1 MGLGNKQ
8 SRIYLNVKQGKI
20 YHGQE
25 GYDYIQGYLRGI
37 ELKDRPFKG
46 GVVKYWY
53 IDIQTQERI
62 LYSLALSYSSG
73 VAKSLFNSLAS
84 AQDFN
89 QEVKI
94 QTYQRGEYTKV
105 TVYQGSQ
112 RLDWKY
118 KDLPEV
124 RTAIVAGKEVRD
136 DSLRMSFIEE
146 LVRDINS
153 RI

>member
-8 SRIYLNVKQGKI
+8 SKVYLNVKQGKI

-46 GVVKYWY
+46 VVVKYWY
-53 IDIQTQERI
+53 VDIQTQERI

-84 AQDFN
+84 AQDFS
-89 QEVKI
+89 QEIKI
-94 QTYQRGEYTKV
+94 QTYQSGEYTKV
-105 TVYQGSQ
+105 TTYQGTQ

-118 KDLPEV
+118 KDLPQV
-124 RTAIVAGKEVRD
+124 RTVVVGGREVRD
-136 DSLRMSFIEE
+136 DSIRMSFIED

-153 RI
+153 KI

>member
-8 SRIYLNVKQGKI
+8 DKVYLNVKQGRI
-20 YHGQE
+20 YQGQE
-25 GYDYIQGYLRGI
+25 GYDYIQGYLTGI
-37 ELKDRPFKG
+37 ELRDRSFKG
-46 GVVKYWY
+46 GAIKYWY
-53 IDIQTQERI
+53 VDILTDDRI

-84 AQDFN
+84 IDSFS
-89 QEVKI
+89 QEIKI
-94 QTYQRGEYTKV
+94 QTYQSGEYTKV

-124 RTAIVAGKEVRD
+124 KTVTVLGKEVRD